1 MANPLYPF
9 DDDKDTLTK
18 EFEQAV
24 FMDDT
29 EEMFGE
35 EEDE

>member
-1 MANPLYPF
+1 MNPLYPF
-9 DDDKDTLTK
+9 EDNPDTITR

-29 EEMFGE
+29 EEMFEEGE
-35 EEDE
+35 DD